1 MTIFRLIPAK
11 WAIHLKILEG
21 HFTNDEI
28 LALNSEGYNIYY
40 FPNYPSDYKDGE
52 RVDGASVD
60 TFSYVF
66 VDLDLKDGKYKDKQE
81 FLKVLKDV
89 DIDPTYIVDSGHG
102 IHVYWR
108 VTNLDAKSYLRFQRR
123 LCRLFNTD
131 EAVANLCQLMRYPET
146 INVKNEHEQVA
157 CSTLYTRE
165 VYKTAEEMDKLL
177 PTITLEDEKYC
188 EDHYNRTYNINQENT
203 DISDELPP
211 KFGEL
216 LRDNAEVKSLFAGST
231 TDRSKSDFRLG
242 HLMFANG
249 FTRDEALSVLV
260 NSAKALERAPV
271 HRSNYAINIVDKI
284 WTFEHAPTNQLSESV
299 AAILSRHD
307 SEELKGKRFR
317 TFNYFDGTEHG
328 FRLSQVLGL
337 VAGVGVGKTAI
348 ALNIFKGFVQNN
360 PDYDHMFVS
369 LEQPGREI
377 AGRWEKMCGKD
388 TRLHDKVH
396 VLSNYN
402 ADGSYRDLSLTDI
415 QTYILE
421 FQKTSGRKI
430 GCVCIDHIGVLR
442 QESKPGEYQG
452 LRSIC
457 AQMKAFAVATETFM
471 IMQSQTNRAKSGVG
485 DIELFKDAAFGT
497 QSFES
502 FVDYMLCCWQPL
514 KRCYDDK
521 ECPRITAYKFAK
533 IRFKSRNDVIIED
546 QAYRLLFD
554 QDTETLKPINQAEE
568 TAFRFYIAKA
578 VNLRKADIKTEV
590 TPYKSTPGAQGETTV
605 KGN

>member
-11 WAIHLKILEG
+11 WATHLKVLEG

-28 LALNSEGYNIYY
+28 IALNSEGYNIYY
-40 FPNYPSDYKDGE
+40 FPNYPSEYKPGE
-52 RVDGASVD
+52 TVEGSKVD
-60 TFSYVF
+60 TFNYVF
-66 VDLDLKDGKYKDKQE
+66 VDLDLKAGKYKNKQE
-81 FLKVLKDV
+81 FINTLHDSNVN
-89 DIDPTYIVDSGHG
+89 PTCIIDSGHG
-102 IHVYWR
+102 VHSYWR
-108 VTNLDAKSYLRFQRR
+108 VNNLDAKSYLRFQRR
-123 LCRLFNTD
+123 LCRLFDTD

-146 INVKNEHEQVA
+146 INTKSKDDQILCQTVSQYAVSYE
-157 CSTLYTRE
+157 
-165 VYKTAEEMDKLL
+165 AEELDKLL
-177 PTITLEDEKYC
+177 PPITMEDEKYC
-188 EDHYNRTYNINQENT
+188 EQHYNKTYNINQENIN
-203 DISDELPP
+203 ISDELPP
-211 KFGEL
+211 KFGQL
-216 LRDNAEVKSLFAGST
+216 IRDNTEVKSLFAGNS

-242 HLMFANG
+242 HLMFAND

-260 NSAKALERAPV
+260 NSAKAMERAPI
-271 HRSNYAINIVDKI
+271 HRRSYAINIVDKI
-284 WTFEHAPTNQLSESV
+284 WTFEQSNTNQLSESV
-299 AAILSRHD
+299 ATILSRHD

-415 QTYILE
+415 QTYILD

-457 AQMKAFAVATETFM
+457 AQMKAFAVATETFL
-471 IMQSQTNRAKSGVG
+471 IMQSQTNRQKAGIG
-485 DIELFKDAAFGT
+485 DLELFKDAAFGT

-533 IRFKSRNDVIIED
+533 IRFKSRNDAIIED
-546 QAYRLLFD
+546 QSYRLLFD
-554 QDTETLKPINQAEE
+554 QDTETLKPITQVEE
-568 TAFRFYIAKA
+568 TAFKFFIAKA
-578 VNLRKADIKTEV
+578 VNLRKADIKTDV
-590 TPYKSTPGAQGETTV
+590 TPYKSTPGDRDETTI

>member
-11 WAIHLKILEG
+11 WTSNLKVLEG
-21 HFTNDEI
+21 HFNPEDI
-28 LALNSEGYNIYY
+28 KALNHEGYNIYF

-52 RVDGASVD
+52 TVEGSRVN

-66 VDLDLKDGKYKDKQE
+66 VDLDLKNGMYESRETFTTILQN
-81 FLKVLKDV
+81 LKFPPNR
-89 DIDPTYIVDSGHG
+89 IIDSGHG
-102 IHVYWR
+102 VHAYWA
-108 VTNLDAKSYLRFQRR
+108 VSNLDPKSFLRFQRR
-123 LCRLFNTD
+123 LCRYLKTD
-131 EAVANLCQLMRYPET
+131 EAVANLCQLMRYSGT
-146 INVKNEHEQVA
+146 INTKDKDKPKQCYDLHLDA
-157 CSTLYTRE
+157 GSY
-165 VYKTAEEMDKLL
+165 TAEELDAHL
-177 PTITLEDEKYC
+177 PKITLEDEKYC
-188 EDHYNRTYNINQENT
+188 ENHYNRTYNINQENIN
-203 DISDELPP
+203 ISDELPA
-211 KFGEL
+211 KFGQLIRE
-216 LRDNAEVKSLFAGST
+216 NSEAKSLFAGTNS
-231 TDRSKSDFRLG
+231 DRSKSDYRLG
-242 HLMFANG
+242 HLMYAND

-260 NSAKALERAPV
+260 NSAKALERAPI
-271 HRSNYAINIVDKI
+271 HRQSYAINIVDKI
-284 WTFEHAPTNQLSESV
+284 WTFENEPTNLSESV
-299 AAILSRHD
+299 ASILSRHD

-317 TFNYFDGTEHG
+317 TYNYFDGTEHG
-328 FRLSQVLGL
+328 FRLTQVLGL

-369 LEQPGREI
+369 LEQPGKEI

-388 TRLHDKVH
+388 TRLHEKVH

-402 ADGSYRDLSLTDI
+402 TDGSYRDLSLTDI
-415 QTYILE
+415 QDYILK

-442 QESKPGEYQG
+442 QEKSPGEYQG

-457 AQMKAFAVATETFM
+457 SQMKAFAVATKTFL
-471 IMQSQTNRAKSGVG
+471 IMQSQTNRQKAGIG
-485 DIELFKDAAFGT
+485 DLELFKDAAFGT

-533 IRFKSRNDVIIED
+533 IRFKSKNDVIIED

-554 QDTETLKPINQAEE
+554 QDTETLKPITQVEE
-568 TAFRFYIAKA
+568 TSFKFYIAKA
-578 VNLRKADIKTEV
+578 VNLRKADIKIEI
-590 TPYKSTPGAQGETTV
+590 TPYKSTPGDRSETKTQD
-605 KGN
+605 N